1 MSIPGRAPAVAGAST
16 SPSIA
21 SVEALIRRYVRCTP
35 VLAADRADFGLDP
48 GPLVL
53 KLEHLQH
60 SGSFKVR
67 GAFANLLLRP
77 VPAAGV
83 AAASGGNHGAA
94 VAYAARAL
102 GLPARIFV
110 PDVSSPAKISRIRGY
125 GADLVVG
132 GASYADALA
141 ACDAWVA
148 ASGALP
154 VPAFDQPE
162 TVLGAGSLG
171 AELQRQAPS
180 APAVLASVGGGGLL
194 AGICAAYQHCRDR
207 PAIVGVEPRGAP
219 TLTRALA
226 AGQPVDAE
234 VGSVAID
241 SLAPRRVG
249 EHTFAVISAV
259 VRQVVLV
266 SDEDIGRAQEL
277 LWDRLRLV
285 AEPGGCAALAAV
297 LTGQYEPGPG
307 EAVAVVISGANTT
320 AVDFSR

>member
-1 MSIPGRAPAVAGAST
+1 VSDTGTPATLVGDIT
-16 SPSIA
+16 SHAIA
-21 SVEALIRRYVRCTP
+21 SVATLIRPHVLCTP
-35 VLAADRADFGLDP
+35 VAFLDRSAFGLDP

-53 KLEHLQH
+53 KLEQLQH
-60 SGSFKVR
+60 SGSFKAR

-77 VPAAGV
+77 VPSAGV
-83 AAASGGNHGAA
+83 VAASGGNHGAA
-94 VAYAARAL
+94 VAYAAQAL
-102 GLPARIFV
+102 GVSAHVFV
-110 PDVSSPAKISRIRGY
+110 PEVSSPAKIERIRSY

-132 GASYADALA
+132 GATYAEALA
-141 ACDAWVA
+141 ASEEWA
-148 ASGALP
+148 ASSGALP
-154 VPAFDQPE
+154 VPAFDQIE
-162 TVLGAGSLG
+162 TILGAGSLG
-171 AELQRQAPS
+171 AELRRQAPAVS
-180 APAVLASVGGGGLL
+180 TVLASVGGGGLL
-194 AGICAAYQHCRDR
+194 AGICAAYQHCRNR

>member
-1 MSIPGRAPAVAGAST
+1 MAGAST

-180 APAVLASVGGGGLL
+180 APTVLASVGGGGLL
-194 AGICAAYQHCRDR
+194 AGICAAYQDCRNR